1 MSNLSNLHE
10 EFERLSAVRKCGLNI
25 VAAKI
30 ENMQARHEINGE
42 RDYIK
47 RISKRM
53 KSFDSTMEKCRRKK
67 SEKERDETD
76 WSSPEDFLPTIE
88 YVNKNI
94 QDLAGIRVITHYL
107 DDIEKVCNDLIAD
120 EDIDVKCIKDYIT
133 NPKGSGYRSLHMIVN
148 VTVNGDKNIPIEER
162 VVPLEIQIR
171 TSLMDAWASIE
182 HKLVY
187 KASRED
193 VLPETKRDLTEMS
206 NEMHNIDIKLVQTR
220 NFEET
225 SLMTNEQIDTYQC
238 TFSNN

>member
-1 MSNLSNLHE
+1 MKILSNLNE

-53 KSFDSTMEKCRRKK
+53 KSFESTVEKCRRKEN
-67 SEKERDETD
+67 EKERGELD
-76 WSSPEDFLPTIE
+76 WSSSEDFVPTIE
-88 YVNKNI
+88 YINKNI
-94 QDLAGIRVITHYL
+94 QDLAGIRIVTHYL
-107 DDIEKVCNDLIAD
+107 DDIEKIHNDLIAD
-120 EDIDVKCIKDYIT
+120 EDIEVRCIKDYIT
-133 NPKGSGYRSLHMIVN
+133 NPKGSGYRSLHIIIDI
-148 VTVNGDKNIPIEER
+148 TINGDKNIPDEER
-162 VVPLEIQIR
+162 VVPIEIQIR

-193 VLPETKRDLTEMS
+193 VLPETKSDLMKMS
-206 NEMHNIDIKLVQTR
+206 DEMHNIDIKLVRTR
-220 NFEET
+220 NFEEA
-225 SLMTNEQIDTYQC
+225 SLMANK
-238 TFSNN
+238 